1 VSDARPDA
9 SAPDKASAVAPS
21 DTRAG
26 EERAMDAPGASAG
39 APDAVDATPA
49 VERTPTPE
57 QAAAIEARGRD
68 VLLEAGAGSGKTGVM
83 VERYV
88 RLAVDEGVSPDAI
101 LAFTFT
107 DKAAAE
113 LRARVRAELS
123 RRAAGQG
130 ASAVRAA
137 ALLSTIGGS
146 WITTIHGFCNRVLG
160 AHPVA
165 AGVDPGFRVLD
176 QPEAERAAREA
187 FDAALT
193 EFLADGDPAREETVA
208 AYDLEGLRG
217 VIGVTHDELRSRG
230 VAEPALPDPPVSD
243 PAEMVARAIEA
254 AGECLEELKEGN
266 GRRAAL
272 EEALARLT
280 QPGPPPSLAEL
291 ETLRP
296 GGTAKALGLFREAI
310 DAAISST
317 AEAGDG
323 GVAYRHLAEL
333 LRLYTA
339 AFEAAKERRAGID
352 FEDLQ
357 ILAARLLERA
367 EIGQAYRGRF
377 SHLLVDEFQDTNRLQ
392 LRLIEALQG
401 PRTQLVVVGDE
412 LQSIYSF
419 RHADLDVFRR
429 RREQIDAD
437 PGAELMRLSGNF
449 RSRPEVIGA
458 VNLFGEALLGAAYRP
473 LRVGAP
479 PATEAPR
486 GSGPAVELHLT
497 ARDGW
502 DEHGIDLD
510 PAIDGRT
517 PLNCLAEARALAA
530 RLRELQDAGI
540 ERGAMVVLLR
550 AFTHLDAY
558 EDSLARAGLRP
569 YVVGGRGYWS
579 QQQVADVCALL
590 ATIANPLDDEALFGA
605 LASPACAV
613 APDTLWLLRGAAG
626 KRRHV
631 WPALERLA
639 VEEGADLGR
648 SGSALGRVGGTE
660 AEAARTGP
668 ADGAEGD
675 SARSGRPGDAE
686 ADAARSGPADD
697 MLDAPE
703 RLADI
708 PAGERALLAEF
719 ATRLVGL
726 RGRAPRLGLAGLV
739 EAAVTETGYD
749 LATLLRPAGEARLA
763 NVRKLSRLA
772 AAYEEREGRDLRG
785 LLDFLAAR
793 AEIDTEAQAATA
805 AEGHDGVRI
814 MTVHNAKGL
823 EFEVVAVPDLARGLL
838 SGGRRPVLA
847 LGREQP
853 PRVGLQWRRLG
864 RPAVNLYDYGEL
876 IEAGEARDSEEGL
889 RLFHVA
895 ATRARERLILSGV
908 VKPEP
913 GKDMKPGTA
922 VIERLVDAL
931 GAPRGSE
938 EEPSSDDAD
947 PASGEA
953 GSDAADPLS
962 GEPGS
967 ETTGTAAAP
976 GDIAAIQVP
985 APEPRPG
992 LEASFAPSEIAVHLN
1007 LPSPERA
1014 AELRDLHLD
1023 AAADRPLGSG
1033 TPPLVERKPPV
1044 VPSRPLSYTA
1054 ISAFE
1059 ECAYRFYMERVLGLP
1074 ATAPSTGAAAPG
1086 TEDEGPSA
1094 REERSARG
1102 AAVHALL
1109 EWSQA
1114 NTWQEPDAELARRHA
1129 LAAGLDL
1136 DRAVAQSAAGRA
1148 GTRAAAEGLLG
1159 PVRDWL
1165 GSPLR
1170 QEIAAATRVRAE
1182 VPILLKAGSTV
1193 LRGSIDLL
1201 VEREGAPPLVV
1212 DYKTDRL
1219 RGEDPSARAAHYEVQ
1234 RAIYAMAAAESLGA
1248 TEVEVAYVFLERAD
1262 APARTLLTEAD
1273 MARGCT
1279 RIESAVTAISAGD
1292 FSPAPEPDRTWDL
1305 CRGCPALGR
1314 LCGGPPPRP

>member
-1 VSDARPDA
+1 VSDLTPDA
-9 SAPDKASAVAPS
+9 ALAAEPAI
-21 DTRAG
+21 
-26 EERAMDAPGASAG
+26 ERS
-39 APDAVDATPA
+39 
-49 VERTPTPE
+49 PTPE
-57 QAAAIEARGRD
+57 QRAAIEARSPN

-83 VERYV
+83 VERYC
-88 RLAVDEGVSPDAI
+88 RLVVDEGVSPDAV

-123 RRAAGQG
+123 RRAAGSD
-130 ASAVRAA
+130 AAALRAA
-137 ALLSTIGGS
+137 ALLSTIGGA
-146 WITTIHGFCNRVLG
+146 WITTIHGFCNRVLA

-187 FDAALT
+187 FDTALA
-193 EFLADGDPAREETVA
+193 EFLSGGEPAREETVA
-208 AYDLEGLRG
+208 AYDLEGLRA
-217 VIGVTHDELRSRG
+217 VIVATHDELRSRG
-230 VAEPALPDPPVSD
+230 VPDPALPDPPASD
-243 PAEMVARAIEA
+243 PAEALAATIEA
-254 AGECLEELKEGN
+254 AGECLEELKEGD
-266 GRRAAL
+266 GKRLAL
-272 EEALARLT
+272 EEALSRLT
-280 QPGPPPSLAEL
+280 TPGPPPSLAEL
-291 ETLRP
+291 EALRP
-296 GGTAKALGLFREAI
+296 GGKAKALAPFREALE
-310 DAAISST
+310 AAIART

-323 GVAYRHLAEL
+323 GVAYRHLADL
-333 LRLYTA
+333 LRLHTA

-352 FEDLQ
+352 FEDLL

-401 PRTQLVVVGDE
+401 PRSQLVVVGDE

-429 RREQIDAD
+429 RREQIEAD

-449 RSRPEVIGA
+449 RSRPEVIAA
-458 VNLFGEALLGAAYRP
+458 VNLLGATLLGAAYRP

-479 PATEAPR
+479 PASPTPR
-486 GSGPAVELHLT
+486 GPGPAVELHLT

-502 DEHGIDLD
+502 DEAGIDLE

-517 PLNCLAEARALAA
+517 PFNCLAEARTLAA
-530 RLRELQDAGI
+530 RLRELHEAGVD
-540 ERGAMVVLLR
+540 RGAMVVLLR

-579 QQQVADVCALL
+579 QQQVADVTALL

-613 APDTLWLLRGAAG
+613 APDTLWLLRAAAG
-626 KRRHV
+626 RRRHA

-639 VEEGADLGR
+639 LDG
-648 SGSALGRVGGTE
+648 E
-660 AEAARTGP
+660 AEL
-668 ADGAEGD
+668 AE
-675 SARSGRPGDAE
+675 
-686 ADAARSGPADD
+686 
-697 MLDAPE
+697 PE
-703 RLADI
+703 RLEQI
-708 PAGERALLAEF
+708 PAGERELLIEF
-719 ATRLVGL
+719 ASRLVGL
-726 RGRAPRLGLAGLV
+726 RARAPRLSLAGLV

-772 AAYEEREGRDLRG
+772 AAYEAREGRDLRG

-793 AEIDTEAQAATA
+793 AETDTEAQAATA

-823 EFEVVAVPDLARGLL
+823 EFEVVAVPDLSRGLL
-838 SGGRRPVLA
+838 AGGRRPVLA

-864 RPAVNLYDYGEL
+864 RASVNLYDYGEL
-876 IEAGEARDSEEGL
+876 TRAGEARDSEEGL

-913 GKDMKPGTA
+913 GKEVRPGTA

-931 GAPRGSE
+931 GVSRGAGDASPSDAPHEDG
-938 EEPSSDDAD
+938 DASTSVAPHGGGDAAAHGED
-947 PASGEA
+947 PAIG
-953 GSDAADPLS
+953 
-962 GEPGS
+962 
-967 ETTGTAAAP
+967 
-976 GDIAAIQVP
+976 VP

-992 LEASFAPSEIAVHLN
+992 LDEAFAPSEIAVHLN
-1007 LPSPERA
+1007 LPTPERA

-1023 AAADRPLGSG
+1023 AAADRPLGTG
-1033 TPPLVERKPPV
+1033 TPPLVERRPPI

-1054 ISAFE
+1054 IGAFE

-1074 ATAPSTGAAAPG
+1074 PASPATPERVRTYPRIAKETANASGDTAPQPALVAGG
-1086 TEDEGPSA
+1086 GDEGPSA
-1094 REERSARG
+1094 REERSVRG

-1114 NTWQEPDAELARRHA
+1114 NGWREPTAELARRHA

-1136 DRAVAQSAAGRA
+1136 GASGAAHSRTGAGGGAAGVE
-1148 GTRAAAEGLLG
+1148 TDAAAGELLG

-1170 QEIAAATRVRAE
+1170 GEIAAATRVRAE
-1182 VPILLKAGSTV
+1182 VPILLRARGTV

-1219 RGEDPSARAAHYEVQ
+1219 RGEDPVDRAAHYEIQ
-1234 RAIYAMAAAESLGA
+1234 RSIYALAAAESLGA
-1248 TEVEVAYVFLERAD
+1248 DEVEVAYVFLERAD
-1262 APARTLLTEAD
+1262 APSRAVLTRTDMDAGQARIDAAVD
-1273 MARGCT
+1273 QISRG
-1279 RIESAVTAISAGD
+1279 E
-1292 FSPAPEPDRTWDL
+1292 FEPAPGPERTWDL

-1314 LCGGPPPRP
+1314 LCSGPPDTEK

>member
-1 VSDARPDA
+1 LRS
-9 SAPDKASAVAPS
+9 
-21 DTRAG
+21 
-26 EERAMDAPGASAG
+26 
-39 APDAVDATPA
+39 
-49 VERTPTPE
+49 PTPE
-57 QAAAIEARGRD
+57 QRAAIEARGRD

-83 VERYV
+83 VDRYC
-88 RLAVDEGVSPDAI
+88 RLVVDEGVSPDAV

-123 RRAAGQG
+123 RRAAGEG
-130 ASAVRAA
+130 AAAVRAA
-137 ALLSTIGGS
+137 ALLSTIGGA
-146 WITTIHGFCNRVLG
+146 WITTIHGFCNRVLA

-187 FDAALT
+187 FDAALA
-193 EFLADGDPAREETVA
+193 EFLAGADAAREETVA
-208 AYDLEGLRG
+208 AYDLEGLRA
-217 VIGVTHDELRSRG
+217 VIVATHDELRSRG
-230 VAEPALPDPPVSD
+230 VAEPALPDPPQVD
-243 PAEMVARAIEA
+243 PAEALAAAIEA
-254 AGECLEELKEGN
+254 AGECLEELKESDPKRG
-266 GRRAAL
+266 AL
-272 EEALARLT
+272 EQALARLT
-280 QPGPPPSLAEL
+280 DPGPPPSLTEL
-291 ETLRP
+291 EALHP
-296 GGTAKALGLFREAI
+296 GGKAKAVAPFREAL
-310 DAAISST
+310 DAAIART
-317 AEAGDG
+317 AEAGG
-323 GVAYRHLAEL
+323 GGTAYRHLADL

-339 AFEAAKERRAGID
+339 GFEEAKSRRAGID

-367 EIGQAYRGRF
+367 EIGGAYRGRF

-401 PRTQLVVVGDE
+401 PKSQLVVVGDE

-419 RHADLDVFRR
+419 RHADLEVFRR

-449 RSRPEVIGA
+449 RSRPELIGA
-458 VNLFGEALLGAAYRP
+458 FNLLGAMLLGATYRP
-473 LRVGAP
+473 LTVGAP
-479 PATEAPR
+479 PATPAPP
-486 GSGPAVELHLT
+486 GPGPAVELHLT

-502 DEHGIDLD
+502 EAEGIDLE

-530 RLRELQDAGI
+530 RLRELHEAGV

-590 ATIANPLDDEALFGA
+590 ATIANPLDDGALFGA

-613 APDTLWLLRGAAG
+613 APDTLWLLRSAAG
-626 KRRHV
+626 RRRHV
-631 WPALERLA
+631 WPALEALA
-639 VEEGADLGR
+639 LEEGAELGR
-648 SGSALGRVGGTE
+648 GGGRPPAVPEELAG
-660 AEAARTGP
+660 ADPRAA
-668 ADGAEGD
+668 GAE
-675 SARSGRPGDAE
+675 E
-686 ADAARSGPADD
+686 LDAAERLAE
-697 MLDAPE
+697 PE
-703 RLADI
+703 RLAEI
-708 PAGERALLAEF
+708 PADERARLTEF
-719 ATRLVGL
+719 ATGLVGL
-726 RGRAPRLGLAGLV
+726 RARAPRLSLAGLV

-749 LATLLRPAGEARLA
+749 LATLLQPSGEARLA

-772 AAYEEREGRDLRG
+772 AAFESREGRDLRG

-793 AEIDTEAQAATA
+793 AEVDTEAQAATA

-853 PRVGLQWRRLG
+853 PHVGLQWRRLG
-864 RPAVNLYDYGEL
+864 RASVNLYDYGEL
-876 IEAGEARDSEEGL
+876 IEASEARDSEEGL

-913 GKDMKPGTA
+913 AKVPKPGAA
-922 VIERLVDAL
+922 VIERIVNAFDLARPVA
-931 GAPRGSE
+931 
-938 EEPSSDDAD
+938 EPPAASVD
-947 PASGEA
+947 PAAETGGQA
-953 GSDAADPLS
+953 DAPAADPS
-962 GEPGS
+962 PDG
-967 ETTGTAAAP
+967 AALDAEVS
-976 GDIAAIQVP
+976 VP
-985 APEPRPG
+985 PAEPRPG
-992 LEASFAPSEIAVHLN
+992 LDETFPASAIAVHAN

-1014 AELRDLHLD
+1014 AELRDLRLD
-1023 AAADRPLGSG
+1023 AAAERELGTG
-1033 TPPLVERKPPV
+1033 TPPLVERKPPI

-1074 ATAPSTGAAAPG
+1074 GSVDSVKAVSGEG
-1086 TEDEGPSA
+1086 DEGPSA

-1109 EWSQA
+1109 EWSLV
-1114 NTWQEPDAELARRHA
+1114 NGWTEPTADLAGRHA
-1129 LAAGLDL
+1129 LAAGLEL
-1136 DRAVAQSAAGRA
+1136 GA
-1148 GTRAAAEGLLG
+1148 TEAAELLG

-1170 QEIAAATRVRAE
+1170 AEIGAADRVRAE
-1182 VPILLKAGSTV
+1182 VPILLGAGGTV

-1219 RGEDPSARAAHYEVQ
+1219 RGEDPATRASHYEVQ
-1234 RAIYAMAAAESLGA
+1234 RSIYALAAEESLGA
-1248 TEVEVAYVFLERAD
+1248 EEVEVAYVFLERAD
-1262 APARTLLTEAD
+1262 SPVRTILTAAD
-1273 MARGCT
+1273 MDAGRA
-1279 RIESAVTAISAGD
+1279 RIEGAVASISAGN
-1292 FSPAPEPDRTWDL
+1292 FEPAPEPERTWDL

-1314 LCGGPPPRP
+1314 LCSGPPEPTAPRDS

>member
-1 VSDARPDA
+1 MSDVTPREDAAAEA
-9 SAPDKASAVAPS
+9 SAAPG
-21 DTRAG
+21 TEAG
-26 EERAMDAPGASAG
+26 APGAD
-39 APDAVDATPA
+39 APPEPA
-49 VERTPTPE
+49 VERSPTPE
-57 QAAAIEARGRD
+57 QRAAIEARGRD

-83 VERYV
+83 VERYT
-88 RLAVDEGVSPDAI
+88 RLVVDEGVSPDAV

-113 LRARVRAELS
+113 LRARVRAELG
-123 RRAAGQG
+123 RRAEGTG
-130 ASAVRAA
+130 AAAVRAT
-137 ALLSTIGGS
+137 ALLSTIGGA
-146 WITTIHGFCNRVLG
+146 WITTIHGFCNRVLA

-176 QPEAERAAREA
+176 QPEAQRASDEA
-187 FDAALT
+187 FDLALA
-193 EFLADGDPAREETVA
+193 EFLAGGDAAREETVA
-208 AYDLEGLRG
+208 AYDLEGLRA
-217 VIGVTHDELRSRG
+217 VIVASHDELRSRG
-230 VAEPALPDPPVSD
+230 IADPTLPDPPASD
-243 PAEMVARAIEA
+243 PAEAIATAIEV
-254 AGECLEELKEGN
+254 AGVCLEELKENDGK
-266 GRRAAL
+266 RLPL

-280 QPGPPPSLAEL
+280 QPGPPPPLTEL
-291 ETLRP
+291 EALRP
-296 GGTAKALGLFREAI
+296 GGTAKALAPFRDAM
-310 DAAISST
+310 DAAIARS

-323 GVAYRHLAEL
+323 GVAYAHLAEL
-333 LRLYTA
+333 LRLHGA

-352 FEDLQ
+352 FEDLL

-401 PRTQLVVVGDE
+401 PKSQLVVVGDE

-419 RHADLDVFRR
+419 RHADLEVFRR

-449 RSRPEVIGA
+449 RSRPEVIAA
-458 VNLFGEALLGAAYRP
+458 VNLFGRTLLGAGYTP
-473 LRVGAP
+473 LTVGAP
-479 PATEAPR
+479 PSSPAPR
-486 GSGPAVELHLT
+486 GPGPAVELHLT

-502 DEHGIDLD
+502 DAEDIDLE

-517 PLNCLAEARALAA
+517 PLNCLAEARTLAA
-530 RLRELQDAGI
+530 RLRELHEAGV

-613 APDTLWLLRGAAG
+613 SPDTLWLLRAAAG
-626 KRRHV
+626 RRRHA
-631 WPALERLA
+631 WPALEALA
-639 VEEGADLGR
+639 ISEGADLGR
-648 SGSALGRVGGTE
+648 GGANPTAAAAETTAGDDGGR
-660 AEAARTGP
+660 
-668 ADGAEGD
+668 D
-675 SARSGRPGDAE
+675 SSMGLA
-686 ADAARSGPADD
+686 
-697 MLDAPE
+697 APE
-703 RLADI
+703 RLAEI
-708 PAGERALLAEF
+708 PAEERALLVEF
-719 ATRLVGL
+719 ATGLVGL
-726 RGRAPRLGLAGLV
+726 RARAPRLSLAGLV

-749 LATLLRPAGEARLA
+749 LATLLRPEGEARLA

-772 AAYEEREGRDLRG
+772 AAYESREGRDLRG

-793 AEIDTEAQAATA
+793 AESDTEAQAATA

-823 EFEVVAVPDLARGLL
+823 EFEVVAVPDLSRSLL
-838 SGGRRPVLA
+838 AGGRRPVLA
-847 LGREQP
+847 LGREEK

-864 RPAVNLYDYGEL
+864 RASVNLYDYDEL
-876 IEAGEARDSEEGL
+876 IDSGEARDSEEGL

-913 GKDMKPGTA
+913 AKETTA
-922 VIERLVDAL
+922 RTPVVERLVDAL
-931 GAPRGSE
+931 DVPRGNDE
-938 EEPSSDDAD
+938 EKDQPLNSVISVP
-947 PASGEA
+947 PA
-953 GSDAADPLS
+953 
-962 GEPGS
+962 
-967 ETTGTAAAP
+967 
-976 GDIAAIQVP
+976 
-985 APEPRPG
+985 EPRPG
-992 LEASFAPSEIAVHLN
+992 LDATFPASEIAVSLN

-1014 AELRDLHLD
+1014 AELRHLRLD
-1023 AAADRPLGSG
+1023 AASERTVGEG
-1033 TPPLVERKPPV
+1033 TPPLVERKPPI

-1074 ATAPSTGAAAPG
+1074 ANEGAAATG
-1086 TEDEGPSA
+1086 SGAGSAGDEGPSV

-1109 EWSQA
+1109 EWSLA
-1114 NTWQEPDAELARRHA
+1114 NDWKEPTADLARRHA

-1136 DRAVAQSAAGRA
+1136 D
-1148 GTRAAAEGLLG
+1148 AAARSRSRSADDAAEDLLG

-1165 GSPLR
+1165 RSSFR
-1170 QEIAAATRVRAE
+1170 AEIAAATRVRAE
-1182 VPILLKAGSTV
+1182 VPILLGAGGTV

-1201 VEREGAPPLVV
+1201 VERDGAPPLVV

-1219 RGEDPSARAAHYEVQ
+1219 RGEDPAARAEHYEIQ
-1234 RAIYAMAAAESLGA
+1234 RSIYALAAAESLGA
-1248 TEVEVAYVFLERAD
+1248 REVEVAYVFLERANT
-1262 APARTLLTEAD
+1262 PVRTILGRTD
-1273 MARGCT
+1273 MEIGRA
-1279 RIESAVTAISAGD
+1279 RIEDAVGQISTGN

-1314 LCGGPPPRP
+1314 LCSGPARVEAGG

>member
-1 VSDARPDA
+1 VGTVSDATPETGATPPSEARPVDDA
-9 SAPDKASAVAPS
+9 
-21 DTRAG
+21 
-26 EERAMDAPGASAG
+26 
-39 APDAVDATPA
+39 ATAAPA

-88 RLAVDEGVSPDAI
+88 RLVVDENVSPDSV

-113 LRARVRAELS
+113 LRARVRAELG
-123 RRAAGQG
+123 RRAAGKG
-130 ASAVRAA
+130 AKAARAEG
-137 ALLSTIGGS
+137 LLSTIGGA
-146 WITTIHGFCNRVLG
+146 WITTIHGFCNRVLA

-176 QPEAERAAREA
+176 QPEAERAARDA
-187 FDAALT
+187 FDTALA
-193 EFLADGDPAREETVA
+193 EFLASDEPEREETVA

-217 VIGVTHDELRSRG
+217 VVVAIHDELRSRG
-230 VAEPALPDPPVSD
+230 VADPALPDPPVSD
-243 PAEMVARAIEA
+243 PTELIARAIEA
-254 AGECLEELKEGN
+254 AGECLEELKETDAK
-266 GRRAAL
+266 RVPL

-280 QPGPPPSLAEL
+280 QPGPPPSLTEL
-291 ETLRP
+291 EALRP
-296 GGTAKALGLFREAI
+296 GGTAKALALFREALA
-310 DAAISST
+310 DAISST

-323 GVAYRHLAEL
+323 GRAYGHLAEL
-333 LRLYTA
+333 LRLYTV

-401 PRTQLVVVGDE
+401 PKSQLVVVGDE

-419 RHADLDVFRR
+419 RHADLEVFRR

-458 VNLFGEALLGAAYRP
+458 VNLFGEALLGTTYSP

-479 PATEAPR
+479 PSSPAPR
-486 GSGPAVELHLT
+486 GTGPSVELHLT

-502 DEHGIDLD
+502 DADGIDLD

-517 PLNCLAEARALAA
+517 PLNCLAEARTLAA
-530 RLRELQDAGI
+530 RLRDLHDAGV

-613 APDTLWLLRGAAG
+613 APDTLWLLRAAAG
-626 KRRHV
+626 RRRHV

-639 VEEGADLGR
+639 LR
-648 SGSALGRVGGTE
+648 
-660 AEAARTGP
+660 
-668 ADGAEGD
+668 
-675 SARSGRPGDAE
+675 
-686 ADAARSGPADD
+686 DD
-697 MLDAPE
+697 IEIENPE

-708 PAGERALLAEF
+708 PAGERELLAAF
-719 ATRLVGL
+719 ATQLVGL
-726 RGRAPRLGLAGLV
+726 RARAPRLGLAGLI

-749 LATLLRPAGEARLA
+749 LATLLRREGEARLA

-793 AEIDTEAQAATA
+793 AEVDTEAQAATA

-823 EFEVVAVPDLARGLL
+823 EFEVVAVPDLSRGLL

-864 RPAVNLYDYGEL
+864 RPAINLYDYGEL
-876 IEAGEARDSEEGL
+876 IEAGESRDSEEGL

-913 GKDMKPGTA
+913 AKETKPGTP
-922 VIERLVDAL
+922 VVERLVDAL
-931 GAPRGSE
+931 GAPRPTKDEDDEADG
-938 EEPSSDDAD
+938 SDDGTGIAAEGVSGAPSESGASQAD
-947 PASGEA
+947 SEA
-953 GSDAADPLS
+953 FGG
-962 GEPGS
+962 GEPAGVR
-967 ETTGTAAAP
+967 GPVVPRHDLAL
-976 GDIAAIQVP
+976 ILVP
-985 APEPRPG
+985 APEARPG
-992 LEASFAPSEIAVHLN
+992 LDETFAPSEIAVHLN

-1023 AAADRPLGSG
+1023 ATAERELGSG

-1074 ATAPSTGAAAPG
+1074 AAAPSTRNSPSQEQSGGGIAG
-1086 TEDEGPSA
+1086 GDEGPSA

-1114 NTWQEPDAELARRHA
+1114 NSWREPDADLARRHA

-1136 DRAVAQSAAGRA
+1136 DRARTTGDRT
-1148 GTRAAAEGLLG
+1148 GPDAAAEELLG

-1170 QEIAAATRVRAE
+1170 EEIAAASRVRAE
-1182 VPILLKAGSTV
+1182 VPILLGAGGTV

-1201 VEREGAPPLVV
+1201 VERDGAPPLVV

-1219 RGEDPSARAAHYEVQ
+1219 RGEDPGARASHYEVQ
-1234 RAIYAMAAAESLGA
+1234 RSIYAMAAAESLGA
-1248 TEVEVAYVFLERAD
+1248 SEVEVAYVFLERAD
-1262 APARTLLTEAD
+1262 APVRQILSAGDMATARTH
-1273 MARGCT
+1273 
-1279 RIESAVTAISAGD
+1279 IESAVAAISRGD
-1292 FSPAPEPDRTWDL
+1292 FEPAPEPERTWDL

-1314 LCGGPPPRP
+1314 LCSGPSEN